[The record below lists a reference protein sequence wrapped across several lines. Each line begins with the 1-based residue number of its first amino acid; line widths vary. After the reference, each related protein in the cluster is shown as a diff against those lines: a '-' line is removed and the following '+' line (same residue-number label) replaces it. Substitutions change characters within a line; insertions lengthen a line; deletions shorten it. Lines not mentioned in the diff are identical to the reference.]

1 MQVSTRSLF
10 GWYSIS
16 VLHPAV
22 APAHPYAQ
30 SNIFEKGKA
39 GTQTHEKTRGDD
51 MAEKIQGLSA
61 HDGKRIDESALFQRV
76 SEIIEIRKYRA

>member
-1 MQVSTRSLF
+1 
-10 GWYSIS
+10 
-16 VLHPAV
+16 
-22 APAHPYAQ
+22 
-30 SNIFEKGKA
+30 
-39 GTQTHEKTRGDD
+39 